1 MHQKLKDSNAT
12 SVAEKTDNTAGH
24 QDQTHTSLIQNS
36 TNITENTYTSQE
48 LFALAQ
54 HGWRKIKIHKKH
66 TYSL

>member
-24 QDQTHTSLIQNS
+24 QDQTHASLIYNS

-48 LFALAQ
+48 LFAVAQ
-54 HGWRKIKIHKKH
+54 HG
-66 TYSL
+66 